1 MQFESVARPFEEP
14 EGPGNGRLDGS
25 AGGAPLET
33 AASRDHCAPAGRRR
47 CREPVGWYFKVDKK
61 FTVAGK
67 TKLVPTVRRT
77 VTKLSSGTSLPSA
90 ARTPTRPMA
99 SGRSSNAWL
108 SRSWIS

>member
-33 AASRDHCAPAGRRR
+33 AASRDHRAPAGRRR

-61 FTVAGK
+61 FTVAGIDGEGVHVL
-67 TKLVPTVRRT
+67 TAPWQRHDSLVPADHEFDWIPVHLGFVCQDAVRQPYQYR
-77 VTKLSSGTSLPSA
+77 
-90 ARTPTRPMA
+90 
-99 SGRSSNAWL
+99 
-108 SRSWIS
+108 